1 MSRPG
6 SPSSSASKIVK
17 KNKQHSETKGKNM
30 HNNSRR
36 MIPVMIIILAAVAY
50 GAYYTLQLSSQAE
63 GLIVSGTIEATEIH
77 LGALMGGLI
86 NQIFVGEGDSVYQG
100 QVLAEVQP
108 ASGVSSG
115 YTEKVR
121 TPIDGVVL
129 VRAFEPGE
137 ITAAGGTVLIVGD
150 LSTMT
155 LTVYVPEER
164 YGQIYLGQEYP
175 VTVDSFP
182 DQVFKGK
189 VTHIADQ
196 AEFTPRNV
204 QTVQG
209 RKNTVYAIRLTI
221 ENPTLALKPGMPA
234 DVTMTVQ

>member
-1 MSRPG
+1 MNHN
-6 SPSSSASKIVK
+6 SK
-17 KNKQHSETKGKNM
+17 
-30 HNNSRR
+30 RF
-36 MIPVMIIILAAVAY
+36 IPVLVIILAAVAY
-50 GAYYTLQLSSQAE
+50 GAYDAFQRSTQDKELV
-63 GLIVSGTIEATEIH
+63 VSGTIEANEIH
-77 LGALMGGLI
+77 LGALMGGI
-86 NQIFVGEGDSVYQG
+86 VNQMFAGEGDTVYQG

-108 ASGVSSG
+108 SAGVSSG

-137 ITAAGGTVLIVGD
+137 ITAAGGTMLVVGD
-150 LSTMT
+150 LSTIT
-155 LTVYVPEER
+155 LTVYVPEDR

-175 VTVDSFP
+175 VTVDSVP
-182 DQVFKGK
+182 DQVFLGK

-209 RKNTVYAIRLTI
+209 RKNTVYAVRLTI
-221 ENPTLALKPGMPA
+221 PNPTLALKPGMPA
-234 DVTMTVQ
+234 DVTMAIE

>member
-1 MSRPG
+1 M
-6 SPSSSASKIVK
+6 ADHSKRI
-17 KNKQHSETKGKNM
+17 
-30 HNNSRR
+30 
-36 MIPVMIIILAAVAY
+36 IPVFVIILALVGY
-50 GAYYTLQLSSQAE
+50 GAYYAYTLSVQSD
-63 GLIVSGTIEATEIH
+63 GLVVSGTIEADEVH
-77 LGALMGGLI
+77 LGALMGGLV
-86 NQIFVGEGDSVYQG
+86 NQVFASEGDTVYQG

-108 ASGVSSG
+108 AAGATSG

-137 ITAAGGTVLIVGD
+137 ITAAGGTMLVVGD

-155 LTVYVPEER
+155 LTVYVPEDR
-164 YGQIYLGQEYP
+164 YGKIQLGQEYP

-182 DQVFKGK
+182 GQVFMGR
-189 VTHIADQ
+189 VTHISDE

-209 RKNTVYAIRLTI
+209 RKNTVYAVRLTI
-221 ENPTLALKPGMPA
+221 SNPAFMLKPGMPA
-234 DVTMTVQ
+234 DVSIALE